1 MPQFKSGW
9 CLQCPKGVSL
19 WDFYFYLFLYFYSLS
34 RHTCAGIFCFY
45 LESGEVLRK
54 KMDGSVLVSP
64 RWEVANKKKRYQGKS
79 LIPFGAEGETRQGA
93 ALSVRCANDP
103 IVCPFLLRKK
113 MDGSV
118 LVSPGW
124 EVATKRKDTKEKT
137 SVSFGAEGETRT
149 LAPVARPTPL
159 AGAPRHQLE
168 YFCILC
174 CNLCETAVKFY
185 HQRAMLL
192 V

>member
-1 MPQFKSGW
+1 MRPAAFSFAIFI
-9 CLQCPKGVSL
+9 C
-19 WDFYFYLFLYFYSLS
+19 LFLLS

-54 KMDGSVLVSP
+54 DDSVLVSP
-64 RWEVANKKKRYQGKS
+64 RWEVAYKKKRYQGKS

-103 IVCPFLLRKK
+103 IVCPFLLRKR
-113 MDGSV
+113 
-118 LVSPGW
+118 W
-124 EVATKRKDTKEKT
+124 TVAFSSLLGGKLQTKRKDTKEKT

-174 CNLCETAVKFY
+174 CNLC
-185 HQRAMLL
+185 
-192 V
+192 

>member
-19 WDFYFYLFLYFYSLS
+19 WDFYFYLFLYLYLLS

-54 KMDGSVLVSP
+54 KMDGRVLVFP
-64 RWEVANKKKRYQGKS
+64 GGKLQTKRKDTKEKTS
-79 LIPFGAEGETRQGA
+79 VSFGAEGETRQGA

-103 IVCPFLLRKK
+103 ILCPFLLRKK
-113 MDGSV
+113 MDGRV
-118 LVSPGW
+118 LVSPRW
-124 EVATKRKDTKEKT
+124 KVTNKKKRYQGK
-137 SVSFGAEGETRT
+137 SLIPFGAEGETRT

-174 CNLCETAVKFY
+174 CNLC
-185 HQRAMLL
+185 
-192 V
+192 